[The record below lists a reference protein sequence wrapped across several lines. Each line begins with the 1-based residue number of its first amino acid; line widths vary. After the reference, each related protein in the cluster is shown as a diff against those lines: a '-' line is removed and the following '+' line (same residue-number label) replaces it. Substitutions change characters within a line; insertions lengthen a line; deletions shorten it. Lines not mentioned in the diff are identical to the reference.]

1 MTNNSLQNYLF
12 KNYEYIFFIIFFI
25 VGLLSFKDYGIS
37 WDEKMSRGVG
47 FLNGKYILENYFN
60 EIYQKI
66 IYNNENIKF
75 GKLENYNL
83 ENYPE
88 RAYGVSFEL
97 PMALIEFV
105 SNIKEINKVFLLRHF
120 VTFVIFFISS
130 IFFYKLLINLGYSK
144 LISIIGFGIL
154 VTTPRIFAE
163 SFYNSKDLVFL
174 SYMIISHYYGLKLI
188 NKNKPSNFFLFS
200 FFTALSAGLRI
211 IGLANLFFYIFV
223 LFYKQKKIKLFFSI
237 KLIILTFLF
246 LYLFW
251 PFLWEKPIENF
262 LFAINF
268 FSEVPW
274 QGNEVFYLGS
284 FYNSDNLPWHY
295 TIVWIGVTT
304 PFIYIV
310 IFFFSIVALTKK
322 IELSKFNINYCYLIY
337 LILPLILVILFKPI
351 QIDGWRHF
359 YFLYPIIII
368 IILNIFN
375 LENKI
380 LKLFFKFI
388 IIVNIIFI
396 STWNFINHPNQYL
409 YFNNFFTLK
418 SIKYFEKDYWG
429 LSNKKLIEE
438 ILKIDQSTDIYY
450 KSYNS
455 NFEASLSFFP
465 RNISSKFKKID
476 DSKDINR
483 YYIFINNRFFD
494 KTKIQSLIKETK
506 TINEFNFNNSFINGV
521 YLKEVRK

>member
-1 MTNNSLQNYLF
+1 MNNNSFQNYLF

-188 NKNKPSNFFLFS
+188 NKNNSSNFFLFS

-211 IGLANLFFYIFV
+211 IG
-223 LFYKQKKIKLFFSI
+223 
-237 KLIILTFLF
+237 
-246 LYLFW
+246 
-251 PFLWEKPIENF
+251 
-262 LFAINF
+262 
-268 FSEVPW
+268 
-274 QGNEVFYLGS
+274 
-284 FYNSDNLPWHY
+284 
-295 TIVWIGVTT
+295 
-304 PFIYIV
+304 
-310 IFFFSIVALTKK
+310 
-322 IELSKFNINYCYLIY
+322 
-337 LILPLILVILFKPI
+337 
-351 QIDGWRHF
+351 
-359 YFLYPIIII
+359 
-368 IILNIFN
+368 
-375 LENKI
+375 
-380 LKLFFKFI
+380 
-388 IIVNIIFI
+388 
-396 STWNFINHPNQYL
+396 
-409 YFNNFFTLK
+409 
-418 SIKYFEKDYWG
+418 
-429 LSNKKLIEE
+429 
-438 ILKIDQSTDIYY
+438 
-450 KSYNS
+450 
-455 NFEASLSFFP
+455 
-465 RNISSKFKKID
+465 
-476 DSKDINR
+476 
-483 YYIFINNRFFD
+483 
-494 KTKIQSLIKETK
+494 
-506 TINEFNFNNSFINGV
+506 
-521 YLKEVRK
+521 